1 MTTLSLAWRIRPG
14 RKNVSRFG
22 GFQTERRYLDF
33 VIGERSL
40 FDMLNAADQDLI
52 GVLGWNGKETDLLTV
67 EQLLLRR
74 AAPFPD
80 GRQMIFVCGECGD
93 IGCGAIRADVCTEGD
108 QIVWKNFGFENNY
121 DEDMSDF
128 ETYQSIGPFSF
139 PQKEYTGV
147 IETYLSSGNV

>member
-14 RKNVSRFG
+14 RENVGITG
-22 GFQTERRYLDF
+22 GSQTERRYVDF
-33 VIGERSL
+33 VIDGRSL
-40 FDMLNAADQDLI
+40 FDALNAADQDLI
-52 GVLGWNGKETDLLTV
+52 GVLGWAGKGTDLVTI

-74 AAPFPD
+74 DAPFPD
-80 GRQMIFVCGECGD
+80 GRHMIFVCGECGD

-121 DEDMSDF
+121 DEEMSDF

-139 PQKEYTGV
+139 PEKEYTA
-147 IETYLSSGNV
+147 ILETYLSTGNV